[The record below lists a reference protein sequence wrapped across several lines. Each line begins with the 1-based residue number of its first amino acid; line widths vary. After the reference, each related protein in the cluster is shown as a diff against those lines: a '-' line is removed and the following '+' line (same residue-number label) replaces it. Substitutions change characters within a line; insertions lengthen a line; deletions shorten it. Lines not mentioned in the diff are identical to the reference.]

1 MLRNILQKLK
11 RTQIANRINR
21 PIKNRL
27 YIHCTKV
34 KEKKKLGKTWYQ
46 FSNTYKAFMS
56 IKSFCFRKIFRIYY
70 IIRMPKVLH
79 TIKNKFY
86 YIYEKLFLYFLNIEL
101 YCFFFFLQI
110 LVNAHINVVEITLMI
125 EKANGFSLCKPW
137 LGNLRV
143 DYSNRYIIKVSDT
156 IFSPFKLSFFQIS
169 SSTGNIPSQQLF
181 LDIWKAK
188 LFLFNDH
195 QISSAIHS
203 TYSL

>member
-1 MLRNILQKLK
+1 
-11 RTQIANRINR
+11 
-21 PIKNRL
+21 
-27 YIHCTKV
+27 
-34 KEKKKLGKTWYQ
+34 
-46 FSNTYKAFMS
+46 MS

-101 YCFFFFLQI
+101 YCFFFFT
-110 LVNAHINVVEITLMI
+110 NINVVEITLMI

-156 IFSPFKLSFFQIS
+156 IFFPFKLSFFQIS